1 MTVEPQRLV
10 SPEWV
15 VAGRA
20 DAGVDTDLQ
29 EGWGVSPAPLARGLA
44 FTDFSS
50 HQMSVPAGDSEEA
63 KAVRLHEM
71 LHARISPTQVPRA
84 FLDQVG
90 VSANAIRIA
99 EEMRVNY
106 LGRALTLQ
114 GLDPAVGDV
123 AHLSD
128 GTEKALADECVKRD
142 NWNDALSLFMLTY
155 NTKVNAVVKR
165 RLNKNPHWKENIAFI
180 EKELKNKLWKI
191 TNKTYFEKSVRS
203 IKNTHPNG
211 YQWVEK
217 SEIQQAFIPSG
228 FINHSIP
235 LATLIDQ
242 WTETPPID
250 EQEAKEKHGVRRRH
264 SDGHNYQWEELRF
277 GITSLTENTGTFI
290 GKRKRPAMVG
300 KYPSR
305 PDRLLTDPE
314 RRIFRETVKGKGGIV
329 IFDCSGSMGVVH
341 ETVRQAVKQF
351 AGALVVVYSH
361 STIRST
367 SPNAWVVA
375 KNGRMISEHEFDD
388 LPLNAGNGVDGPILR
403 WAIRQRKNPKDFIL
417 WVSDGRVTGKGD
429 DMSDN
434 LVRECAQ
441 LSMKH
446 NIIGVDDC
454 PAAIELLANMKRT
467 GGLPRNKYCS
477 FIGAWVNTIKDGKKK
492 I

>member
-1 MTVEPQRLV
+1 MALEPQRLA

-20 DAGVDTDLQ
+20 DVKVDTELQ

-50 HQMSVPAGDSEEA
+50 HEMSVPEGDSEQA

-84 FLDQVG
+84 FLDQLG
-90 VSANAIRIA
+90 VSANSIRVA
-99 EEMRVNY
+99 EEVRVNY
-106 LGRALTLQ
+106 LGRALALK
-114 GLDPAVGDV
+114 GLDPDIGDV
-123 AHLSD
+123 FNLSD
-128 GTEKALADECVKRD
+128 GTEKSLADECVKRD
-142 NWNDALSLFMLTY
+142 NWNDALSLFMATY
-155 NTKVNAVVKR
+155 NTSANAVVKR
-165 RLNKNPHWKENIAFI
+165 RLNKNPNWKANFAII
-180 EKELKNKLWKI
+180 EKELKNKLWKLGK
-191 TNKTYFEKSVRS
+191 TNRMEKSVRS
-203 IKNTHPNG
+203 VKNTQPFSF
-211 YQWVEK
+211 QWFEK
-217 SEIQQAFIPSG
+217 SKIQEAFIPSG
-228 FINHSIP
+228 FLNHSIP

-242 WTETPPID
+242 WTETPPAQ
-250 EQEAKEKHGVRRRH
+250 EQEAREKHGVRKRQR
-264 SDGHNYQWEELRF
+264 DEGGIQWEELRF

-314 RRIFRETVKGKGGIV
+314 RRIFRETVKGKGGV
-329 IFDCSGSMGVVH
+329 VVFDCSGSMGVKH

-361 STIRST
+361 SSIRST
-367 SPNAWVVA
+367 APNAWVVA
-375 KNGRMISEHEFDD
+375 KNGRMVSEHEFND

-417 WVSDGRVTGKGD
+417 WVSDGRVTGKND
-429 DMSDN
+429 DMSEN
-434 LVRECAQ
+434 LVRECAK

-446 NIIGVDDC
+446 NIIGVDNC
-454 PAAIELLANMKRT
+454 PAAIELLAQMKRT

-477 FIGAWVNTIKDGKKK
+477 YIGAWVYAIQEGRK
-492 I
+492 